1 LIIDCSHGLSLE
13 VNISYFGVDEVG
25 IVLVTQKLTHRRRNF
40 ASRNH
45 AGGHL
50 VQHRLE
56 QVVVFHVNQGDIN
69 VVTLELL
76 CGSKPALARADDLV
90 VVAATV
96 WTKWSISHCE
106 GAPFL

>member
-1 LIIDCSHGLSLE
+1 LE

-25 IVLVTQKLTHRRRNF
+25 IVLVTQELTHRRRNV

-45 AGGHL
+45 AGDHL

-56 QVVVFHVNQGDIN
+56 QEEVFHVNQGDIN

-76 CGSKPALARADDLV
+76 CVSKPAHARTDDHD
-90 VVAATV
+90 VVAATG

>member
-1 LIIDCSHGLSLE
+1 SLE
-13 VNISYFGVDEVG
+13 VNISYFGGDEVG
-25 IVLVTQKLTHRRRNF
+25 IVLDTQKLMHSRRNG

-45 AGGHL
+45 ARCHL

-76 CGSKPALARADDLV
+76 CGSKPAHARTDDHD
-90 VVAATV
+90 VVADTG

-106 GAPFL
+106 GAPLL